1 MAGRNA
7 GHFWRFYGT
16 VVPKN
21 KEECEEV
28 VNCLSKRFCIQNKE
42 QHSLSTIL
50 LLCYLYDDRSMYHLF
65 LDFVLVCVF

>member
-16 VVPKN
+16 VVPEN

-42 QHSLSTIL
+42 QWFLKIGYSTCFMSFEDL
-50 LLCYLYDDRSMYHLF
+50 LLLK
-65 LDFVLVCVF
+65 VF